1 MRLGL
6 EAGKDTLDLAAKH
19 GVRGVPISA
28 AQLVKDGVDGTLA
41 PLAER
46 GLVICQIGAFGFNAL
61 RMDAEQRR
69 ILAEAIPLASQTGCP
84 YIVIG
89 PGNYQAA
96 AFAAADPNNF
106 TDAALDEMAEAL
118 APLLTL
124 AEAHGVYLS
133 IEAYL
138 KGAISSP
145 DRFLALQQRTGSPA
159 LKANIDVSSLY
170 DFRDL
175 VDPSRLVESVC
186 TGLVGHYGLVH
197 LKEVALSEGFHLHA
211 GLVPLGQGP
220 TDWAQVLRLVAPH
233 LPADSWVVLE
243 HVQTAEEA
251 ATSLSLV
258 QEAAAR
264 AGVDLV

>member
-6 EAGKDTLDLAAKH
+6 EAGKDTLDLAVKQ
-19 GVRGVPISA
+19 GIRGVPIYA
-28 AQLVKDGVDGTLA
+28 AGLVADGVEATLA
-41 PLAER
+41 PLVER
-46 GLVICQIGAFGFNAL
+46 GLEVCQIGAFGFNAL
-61 RMDAEQRR
+61 RVDPEQRR
-69 ILAEAIPLASQTGCP
+69 ILVAAIPLAAQTGCP

-96 AFAAADPNNF
+96 AFAATDPNNF

-118 APLLTL
+118 APLLAL
-124 AEAHGVYLS
+124 AEEHGVYLT

-145 DRFLALQQRTGSPA
+145 ERFLALQKRTGSPA
-159 LKANIDVSSLY
+159 LKSNIDVTSLY
-170 DFRDL
+170 DFHDL
-175 VDPSRLVESVC
+175 VDPSTLIERVC
-186 TGLVGHYGLVH
+186 TELAGHYGLVH

-220 TDWAQVLRLVAPH
+220 TDWAEILRLTAPH

-243 HVQTAEEA
+243 HVQSADEAEA
-251 ATSLSLV
+251 SLSLLR
-258 QEAAAR
+258 EAAASV
-264 AGVDLV
+264 GVDLV